1 MQGTHLMT
9 TICTV
14 TDALRKNYKIGMVW
28 LQTTTVCAGILRFER
43 LCPEKSGKHCKLCL
57 MVNWKCLDLVG
68 LCAAVACYIFY
79 VLAMKVDPDP
89 LFVPPDDSE
98 VSFPKALPQ
107 TGWRQWLV
115 KLVYVVSLEPIL
127 IFKVMSFFW
136 PRLFKPFRV
145 FTCVWAALVCL
156 HLSNATAALMKGY
169 VGRAR
174 PDTYAVCGHNATGAT
189 CNVTKRKVLVNQ
201 FLSWPS
207 NHAACSMSGPT
218 YTTLFSQ
225 AVFRRPHSLLLVA
238 SCVFMVYG
246 VYVGATRIRDYKHHA
261 DDVTAGLFLGFA
273 FALVVWEGVRKRV
286 FEVEIVVEE
295 QDDVLLGDDTEVP
308 V

>member
-1 MQGTHLMT
+1 M
-9 TICTV
+9 
-14 TDALRKNYKIGMVW
+14 
-28 LQTTTVCAGILRFER
+28 
-43 LCPEKSGKHCKLCL
+43 
-57 MVNWKCLDLVG
+57 NWKCLDLAG
-68 LCAAVACYIFY
+68 LGAAVACYVFY

-107 TGWRQWLV
+107 TGSRQWLV
-115 KLVYVVSLEPIL
+115 KLVYVVSVAPIL
-127 IFKVMSFFW
+127 VFKVVSLWW
-136 PRLFKPFRV
+136 PRLIRPFRV
-145 FTCVWAALVCL
+145 FTCVWAVLACL

-174 PDTYAVCGHNATGAT
+174 PDTYAVCGYNATGAT

-225 AVFRRPHSLLLVA
+225 AVVRRPHSLLLVA
-238 SCVFMVYG
+238 SLAFMVYG
-246 VYVGATRIRDYKHHA
+246 VYVGVTRIRDYKHHP
-261 DDVTAGLFLGFA
+261 DDVIAGLFIGFV
-273 FALVVWEGVRKRV
+273 FAVVVWEGVRKRV
-286 FEVEIVVEE
+286 FEEEVVEE
-295 QDDVLLGDDTEVP
+295 QNDVLLGDDTEVS